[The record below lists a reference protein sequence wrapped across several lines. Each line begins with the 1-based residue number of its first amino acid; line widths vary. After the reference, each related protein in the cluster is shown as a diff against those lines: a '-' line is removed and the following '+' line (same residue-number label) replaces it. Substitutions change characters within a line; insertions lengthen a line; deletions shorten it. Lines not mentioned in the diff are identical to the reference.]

1 MLNDD
6 HPYIGNVQAD
16 PRLIGVPNV
25 FSPFT
30 QFNSAPRIAMF
41 GHHLA
46 QTMVID
52 KPEFNKA
59 FTGMEHHLIDYTFNS
74 SKRDHL
80 CEVIAVIPKY
90 REPLINRDVC
100 PQFYAIVLTLDEP
113 NGEQRLDYFTVDRYF
128 MGQNGFGWIP
138 TFANVGLV
146 KPGEIIEKHI
156 PITHSPAVRDDQYC
170 LGANLNTIYGSFPE
184 TIEDAFI
191 ISESAAAKLT
201 TQQVSQITIN
211 CRQDRRP
218 LNLNGNEYED
228 KFLPSLGSHVRDDGA
243 LCAFRP
249 IHWTTC
255 IADGD
260 PEALREPLPFQD
272 DIIYIEPGAKIVDI
286 TFNINR
292 AKLNSN
298 NYYEQALQYNVNN
311 TRCWEDIYN
320 TYMKYKGKYKL
331 TPKMST
337 LVTTSIYRMI
347 AQGTHVP
354 SFQNDEVF
362 RKAARNFDVEG
373 VNGHTVDFMQVVVAY
388 TVPRFVSNGSK
399 LSDLG
404 GAKGVVG
411 KIYPDHAMPVDEY
424 GIRAD
429 LWIDASSPV
438 SRNNPGQLYETGVNR
453 INEFVRRKCETVYK
467 VQGSDPAFETLMD
480 WYNDVNPNY
489 AKLIEDNCHNFK
501 DRANVVEDAIADSPK
516 LWIPPFLNSLTPK
529 PDDFWHALKNIK
541 AWATKWDVKPSR
553 VTYKSLQADG
563 SWREFVT
570 ESKFSIGSKYVI
582 HLHKL
587 PEIFAPGPAAVN
599 HIGVPT
605 KSTFETKHYPVTVNP
620 YRFGEDELR
629 VMAMDTDINEVTRFQ
644 NLFSNSPLGVNTTIQ
659 ALLTTPDPTRIKRI
673 NVSNG
678 DLLRSSAVLK
688 LFHSITATLGIE
700 TKNTK
705 TEPFDV
711 PDWLA
716 DSIWATDFE
725 KGIDGRISG
734 SDDEERSIKRATAKR
749 GKVQKMIESI
759 DTDSELDSD
768 DEELE
773 ETLDLAEDGSAD

>member
-1 MLNDD
+1 MTDSY
-6 HPYIGNVQAD
+6 PYLDNTQAD
-16 PRLIGVPNV
+16 VRLIGVPNV
-25 FSPFT
+25 FNPFSH
-30 QFNSAPRIAMF
+30 FNSAPRVGMF
-41 GHHLA
+41 AHHLS
-46 QTMVID
+46 QTMIVD
-52 KPEFNKA
+52 QPEFNKA

-74 SKRDHL
+74 SRREHL
-80 CEVIAVIPKY
+80 CEVVAVIPKY
-90 REPLINRDVC
+90 REPLIHRDVC

-138 TFANVGLV
+138 EFQNVSLV

-156 PITHSPAVRDDQYC
+156 PITHSPAVKGDQYC
-170 LGANLNTIYGSFPE
+170 PGVNLNTVYGSFTE

-191 ISESAAAKLT
+191 ISESAAKKLT

-249 IHWTTC
+249 THWTTC

-260 PEALREPLPFQD
+260 PEALREPLPLQD
-272 DIIYIEPGAKIVDI
+272 DIIYIEPNAKIVDI

-292 AKLNSN
+292 SKLNAN

-337 LVTTSIYRMI
+337 LITTSIYRMI

-354 SFQNDEVF
+354 SFQNDDVF
-362 RKAARNFDVEG
+362 RKAMRNFDIEG
-373 VNGHTVDFMQVVVAY
+373 VNGHTVDFMQAIVTY

-399 LSDLG
+399 LTDTNGS
-404 GAKGVVG
+404 KGVIG
-411 KIYPDHAMPVDEY
+411 KIYPDHAMPVDED

-429 LWIDASSPV
+429 LWIDANSPV
-438 SRNNPGQLYETGVNR
+438 SRNNPGQLYETGINR
-453 INEFVRRKCETVYK
+453 ISEFVRRECKTVYEIK
-467 VQGSDPAFETLMD
+467 GSDPAFDTLMD

-489 AKLIEDNCHNFK
+489 ATLIKENCRNFK
-501 DRANVVEDAIADSPK
+501 DRAKIVEEAITTSPK
-516 LWIPPFLNSLTPK
+516 VWIPPFLSSLTPK
-529 PDDFWHALKNIK
+529 PDDFWHALRNIK
-541 AWATKWDVKPSR
+541 NWAAKWNVKPSR
-553 VTYKSLQADG
+553 ITYKSLQADG
-563 SWREFVT
+563 SWKEFTT
-570 ESKFSIGSKYVI
+570 EAKFSIGSKYII
-582 HLHKL
+582 HLHKI
-587 PEIFAPGPAAVN
+587 PEIFAPGPASVN

-605 KSTFETKHYPVTVNP
+605 KSTFETKYYPVTVNP

-629 VMAMDTDINEVTRFQ
+629 VMAMDVSIHEVTRFQ
-644 NLFSNSPLGVNTTIQ
+644 NLLSNSPLGVNTVIQ
-659 ALLTTPDPTRIKRI
+659 ALLTTEHPTRIKRM

-678 DLLRSSAVLK
+678 DLLKSSAVLK
-688 LFHSITATLGIE
+688 LLHSITATLGIE

-705 TEPFDV
+705 TEPFEV
-711 PDWLA
+711 PDWLT

-725 KGIDGRISG
+725 KNADGKISG
-734 SDDEERSIKRATAKR
+734 GDDEDRTYKRATVKR
-749 GKVQKMIESI
+749 TKVQKMIES
-759 DTDSELDSD
+759 TGEEELDIDD
-768 DEELE
+768 DELE
-773 ETLDLAEDGSAD
+773 DALDLAEDGSVD